1 MEYVTR
7 GPCGQEGCRET
18 RYYLDNGL
26 WFCLRGHQQEGRQ
39 VEEDPEDFGTQGKIN
54 RIKKAA
60 AEKIQKIK
68 DLWALRL
75 EKLSEKIE
83 TASDAELDAQVFSS
97 QAVAAEH
104 DEDGS
109 RMHWRK
115 ISDNPTL
122 SETLGL
128 CYLGALLLR
137 LPVGIVDIHRFAMRQ
152 EIPFIRVVR
161 EIPREMRDRLPQEY
175 IGALDTTRLLKAEH
189 LHRIVLELALL
200 YNRRFGVALPPLNS
214 PLILFNHIKQLSLPI
229 EIYPIVNQL
238 QKLVGFTFQ
247 YPALV
252 KDKITHLL
260 MPEVQLVSLIV
271 IATKLLF
278 PFDDVERYP
287 ESTKEPASQRL
298 DWKNWLEAQKQF
310 EALTNEGGRIGK
322 GNELLVNEKD
332 VFDMTALQLD
342 EYMDWY
348 EKSWLDVRTSHPLAE
363 MFPAGR
369 TGIEVEPQP
378 ISATENQSALEQKL
392 DTVMGALK
400 PRKALS
406 EEEIEGREDDIL
418 RPGELYQRYRSESDL
433 PETAR
438 AFYEAA
444 SKIVGLSLHRLV
456 RTVFETERRLDQWLD
471 DKRRMEYHGEYPETD
486 AGTSVFGVGEDDEEM
501 SELEYLD
508 DRDFSAPEDD
518 DGS

>member
-1 MEYVTR
+1 
-7 GPCGQEGCRET
+7 
-18 RYYLDNGL
+18 
-26 WFCLRGHQQEGRQ
+26 
-39 VEEDPEDFGTQGKIN
+39 
-54 RIKKAA
+54 
-60 AEKIQKIK
+60 
-68 DLWALRL
+68 
-75 EKLSEKIE
+75 
-83 TASDAELDAQVFSS
+83 
-97 QAVAAEH
+97 
-104 DEDGS
+104 
-109 RMHWRK
+109 
-115 ISDNPTL
+115 
-122 SETLGL
+122 
-128 CYLGALLLR
+128 
-137 LPVGIVDIHRFAMRQ
+137 
-152 EIPFIRVVR
+152 
-161 EIPREMRDRLPQEY
+161 
-175 IGALDTTRLLKAEH
+175 
-189 LHRIVLELALL
+189 
-200 YNRRFGVALPPLNS
+200 
-214 PLILFNHIKQLSLPI
+214 
-229 EIYPIVNQL
+229 
-238 QKLVGFTFQ
+238 
-247 YPALV
+247 
-252 KDKITHLL
+252 
-260 MPEVQLVSLIV
+260 MPE
-271 IATKLLF
+271 LLF

-392 DTVMGALK
+392 DKVMGALK